1 MRVISH
7 KIPIRK
13 RLQRLMQF
21 KELAAYRV
29 RRIAESILGMA
40 EELFAR
46 HLGIRALEWRV
57 LVKLADAPG
66 SISTE
71 IGRDMLLT
79 PVQTGR
85 CLQKLRDV
93 KMVVAVPD
101 PDDGRATRYTLTSPG
116 RRAYEAGMRIVLEVQ
131 NYALRDF
138 SAVETVALN
147 GLLERLM
154 SSSDYSDDDVEQLS
168 KVLFEGKRDRA

>member
-1 MRVISH
+1 MH
-7 KIPIRK
+7 
-13 RLQRLMQF
+13 F

-57 LVKLADAPG
+57 LVKLAEAPG

-85 CLQKLRDV
+85 CLQKLREV
-93 KMVVAVPD
+93 NMVVAMPD
-101 PDDGRATRYTLTSPG
+101 PDDGRATRYTLTNPG
-116 RRAYEAGMRIVLEVQ
+116 RRAQEAGTRIVLEVQ
-131 NYALRDF
+131 RHALRDF
-138 SAVETVALN
+138 SAVEIVALN
-147 GLLERLM
+147 NLLERLM
-154 SSSDYSDDDVEQLS
+154 ASSSYDEDDVERLS
-168 KVLFEGKRDRA
+168 AILFEGKRDQA

>member
-1 MRVISH
+1 MH
-7 KIPIRK
+7 
-13 RLQRLMQF
+13 F

-57 LVKLADAPG
+57 LVKLAETPG

-85 CLQKLRDV
+85 CLQRLREAN
-93 KMVVAVPD
+93 MVVAMPD
-101 PDDGRATRYTLTSPG
+101 PEDGRATRYTLTHPG
-116 RRAYEAGMRIVLEVQ
+116 RRAHEAGTRIVLEVQ
-131 NYALRDF
+131 RYALRDF

-147 GLLERLM
+147 NLLERLM
-154 SSSDYSDDDVEQLS
+154 ASSSYGEDDVERLS
-168 KVLFEGKRDRA
+168 AALFTGKRDQA